1 MLNEVVQSKR
11 QEFSQLAEQYEKKW
25 SPLLGESLE
34 GYTRSVTSILL
45 ENQLEYI
52 EKNRGMLTEAT
63 VTGDISGPE
72 RVLLPIVRRFYPAL
86 VANKLVGVQPMTTPS
101 SLVFYLRYFYSNNK
115 GKTDAGDEFIGIPGA
130 PGPYADWAYDP
141 YYSSTELEL
150 DVDITGYAGELT
162 FASASID
169 TDEINKNLSWLNQLG
184 DTNVVTSNGWASYF
198 NKVSDAGS
206 AASVGSVDKRAE
218 VSSISINKTTG
229 VTSVTFDKALDK
241 DTDGVGAYPT
251 SMTVWVYGDFEFREE
266 LPEVDL
272 RILSESVLA
281 RTRKLKTKWS
291 NEAEQDMKIIH
302 NIDAEKELIALLSN
316 EIALEIDREI
326 LRDLLM
332 QSFHKEVYDFKS
344 VSQQLDYLNPNKG
357 LADRLVQLANKVYKF
372 TKLGAANWM
381 VTSPEIAAKLETVTG
396 FDNAPAGTV
405 DNTNQKFGISY
416 AGRLNNKIDIYK
428 DAIFPSNKVLM
439 GYKGDNFMQSGYFYT
454 PYVPVQMT
462 PTIIDPEDF
471 TPRKGLMTRYG
482 KILVDGG
489 QYSYAQMTVLN
500 LVY

>member
-1 MLNEVVQSKR
+1 MLQDVVDSKK
-11 QEFSQLAEQYEKKW
+11 QEFTQLAEQYEKKW
-25 SPLLGESLE
+25 APLLGENLQ
-34 GYTRSVTSILL
+34 GYNRSVTSILL

-52 EKNRGMLTEAT
+52 EKNRGMLQEAT
-63 VTGDISGPE
+63 VSGDISGPE

-101 SLVFYLRYFYSNNK
+101 SLVFYLRYYYTGGK
-115 GKTDAGDEFIGIPGA
+115 GKTDAGDEFLGVPGA

-141 YYSSTELEL
+141 YYSSVELEL
-150 DVDITGYAGELT
+150 DVDCSSYAGGTSLT
-162 FASASID
+162 GTVAAAD
-169 TDEINKNLSWLNQLG
+169 VAKNLTWLNQLG
-184 DTNVVTSNGWASYF
+184 TGNVVTSTGYAAYQ
-198 NKVSDAGS
+198 VTLADAGS
-206 AASVGSVDKRAE
+206 ASSTDNIDKR
-218 VSSISINKTTG
+218 VDITTLTINKTTG
-229 VTSVTFDKALDK
+229 AFTATLSEALAKNADNS
-241 DTDGVGAYPT
+241 DVDAITAF
-251 SMTVWVYGDFEFREE
+251 VYGDFEFRED

-272 RILSESVLA
+272 RILSESVVA

-332 QSFHKEVYDFKS
+332 QSFSKEVYDFKS

-357 LADRLVQLANKVYKF
+357 LADRIVQLANKIYKY
-372 TKLGAANWM
+372 TKLGVGNWI
-381 VTSPEIAAKLETVTG
+381 VTSPEIAAKLETVQG
-396 FDNAPAGTV
+396 FEPAQAGAGN
-405 DNTNQKFGISY
+405 NTNTNFGIAY
-416 AGRLNNKIDIYK
+416 AGRLANKIDVYK
-428 DAIFPSNKVLM
+428 DAIFPAKKVLL
-439 GYKGDNFMQSGYFYT
+439 GYKGDNFMQSGYFYC

-489 QYSYAQMTVLN
+489 QYSYAQLTVSN
-500 LVY
+500 LV